1 MDEVLSNQT
10 RKILKE
16 MNLTFRK
23 AGISEI
29 DLIMQLY
36 KERAQW
42 FKENN
47 IQQWTKYMEHHPKK
61 EFEEII
67 KKKNI
72 IF

>member
-47 IQQWTKYMEHHPKK
+47 IQQWIKYMEHHQ
-61 EFEEII
+61 
-67 KKKNI
+67 KKNLKK
-72 IF
+72 